1 MKRAVDI
8 VGSLAGLAVAAP
20 VLTVA
25 AVAIKVDDG
34 GPVLFRQERVGVAGE
49 PFTMLKLRTMTV
61 GTEHTGLGLLAGQD
75 DPRTT
80 RVGRVLRRMSI
91 DELPQLLN
99 VLAGQMSLVGP
110 RPTVRSQ
117 VNRYSARQM
126 GRLQVHPG
134 IAGWAQVNGRNQ
146 ICWNRRIELDLWYI
160 HNWSLRL
167 DLVILWRALLTA
179 VAGDGTYGASG
190 VTQDFGNCQGEGGCR
205 CAPAA
210 GSHPRRRRGHPRAT
224 APLRADRTG
233 DGQRPPP
240 RVLAGGVA

>member
-1 MKRAVDI
+1 M
-8 VGSLAGLAVAAP
+8 P
-20 VLTVA
+20 VLTFA
-25 AVAIKVDDG
+25 AAAIKVDDG

-61 GTEHTGLGLLAGQD
+61 GTEQAGLGLLAGRN

-80 RVGRVLRRMSI
+80 RVGRVLRRASI
-91 DELPQLLN
+91 DELPQLFN

-117 VNRYSARQM
+117 VDRYSARQM
-126 GRLQVHPG
+126 GRLRAHPG

-146 ICWNRRIELDLWYI
+146 ICWDRRIELDLWYI
-160 HNWSLRL
+160 DNWSLRL

-179 VAGDGTYGASG
+179 VAGAGTYGADG
-190 VTQDFGNCQGEGGCR
+190 VTQDFGSCQGEGGCR
-205 CAPAA
+205 CGQAA
-210 GSHPRRRRGHPRAT
+210 GSHPRRRRGHPRT
-224 APLRADRTG
+224 VAPLSADRTG
-233 DGQRPPP
+233 DGQHPPP